1 MPLDAPVI
9 NAARS
14 AKTLSFCSTAFA
26 ADPISRHEG
35 AWGSRYGRDS
45 GVNNMPPMLSR
56 RALAVLACLLAL
68 TAVALSGCGGGAD
81 GTTGSSGSGESR
93 PAPAKSSFPSANG
106 KTLRQ
111 VIATADAPSNLVVS
125 PAALV
130 YYKGENRYT
139 FGVFQR
145 DRTQVPDADVA
156 LYFAKVPSGKAAK
169 ANGFDSP
176 AGSTSARKAEEK
188 ALDEPA
194 VGPFPAKIES
204 LQTEPAFRAQTTT
217 SDPNAATVVYSTRVD
232 FPSNGEW
239 RIAALIKKDGE
250 TTGSLLPSA
259 VVGTYTKIPRVG
271 QKAPLIHTP
280 TPADVGNDLS
290 KITTRIPPDTQH
302 EVDYADVYGKEPIVL
317 LFATPQFCQSR
328 VCGPVVDV
336 AEQLKQL
343 YGDKAAFIHMEIY
356 NDNDPSKN
364 VRPQVRAFHL
374 PSEPWLFA
382 IGRDGRIK
390 DVIEGA
396 FGVEELTRVVKGLT
410 AE

>member
-1 MPLDAPVI
+1 LLDRFGRGPYLGF
-9 NAARS
+9 AR
-14 AKTLSFCSTAFA
+14 
-26 ADPISRHEG
+26 RVR
-35 AWGSRYGRDS
+35 SRYGRGG

-68 TAVALSGCGGGAD
+68 AAVALAGCG
-81 GTTGSSGSGESR
+81 SGSDGNGTSSESAESR
-93 PAPAKSSFPSANG
+93 PAPPKSAFPSAKG
-106 KTLRQ
+106 KTLGQ
-111 VIATADAPSNLVVS
+111 VLETADAPSTLVVS
-125 PAALV
+125 PAAQV
-130 YYKGENRYT
+130 FTKGENRYP

-145 DRTQVPDADVA
+145 DRTQVSDADVA
-156 LYFAKVPSGKAAK
+156 LYFAKMPSSKAANTGGGSNS
-169 ANGFDSP
+169 A
-176 AGSTSARKAEEK
+176 AGSNSAREAEER

-194 VGPFPAKIES
+194 VGPFSAKIET

-217 SDPNAATVVYSTRVD
+217 SDPNAATVVYSTNVD

-250 TTGSLLPSA
+250 LTSSLLPSA
-259 VVGTYTKIPRVG
+259 IVGAYSKIPQVG

-290 KITTRIPPDTQH
+290 KLTTRIPPDTQH
-302 EVDYADVYGKEPIVL
+302 EVDYADAYGKEPIVL

-356 NDNDPSKN
+356 DDNDPNKD
-364 VRPQVRAFHL
+364 VRPQVKAFHL
-374 PSEPWLFA
+374 PTEPWLFA

-390 DVIEGA
+390 NVIEGA